1 MRLLGDKI
9 SVIVPIYRV
18 EDYLHRCIDSIINQT
33 YTNLEIILVDDGSP
47 DNCPMI
53 CDEYAEKDSR
63 IRVVHKKNG
72 GLSDARN
79 AGLGIATGEYIAF
92 VDSDDWVHKD
102 MYKVLHDTM
111 KKNNADIVE
120 CGILSTYEYIDDK
133 KIDNI
138 RIQSYSKSDSIGAL
152 ITQEIRQTVWNK
164 LYKREVINNIL
175 FDIGKLHEDEFWT
188 YKILDRSNNLIRI
201 DNKMYYYFQREN
213 SIMSN
218 SYSIKRLD
226 ALEARYKRYL
236 FIKDKYPKY
245 TDKARLDLF
254 YICLFYLQKS
264 LIYLGKEQYKIAQ
277 EIIKGYLENIEI
289 KNIKNLSYKDKLWVL
304 LSKISLIICARVRNS
319 LNIGVK

>member
-1 MRLLGDKI
+1 MGDKI
-9 SVIVPIYRV
+9 SVIVPIYKV
-18 EDYLHRCIDSIINQT
+18 EEYLHRCVDSIINQI

-47 DNCPMI
+47 DNCPAI

-63 IRVVHKKNG
+63 IRVIHKKNG

-79 AGLGIATGEYIAF
+79 AGLEIATGEYIGF
-92 VDSDDWVHKD
+92 VDSDDWIHKD
-102 MYKVLHDTM
+102 MYNVLYNTI

-138 RIQSYSKSDSIGAL
+138 QMQIYSKSDSIGAL

-164 LYKREVINNIL
+164 LYKKTVINSIL
-175 FDIGKLHEDEFWT
+175 FDVGKLHEDEFWT
-188 YKILDRSNNLIRI
+188 YKILDRSNKLIKI
-201 DNKMYYYFQREN
+201 DKKMYYYFQREN

-236 FIKDKYPKY
+236 FIEQKYPEY
-245 TDKARLDLF
+245 TKDAKLDLF

-264 LIYLGKEQYKIAQ
+264 LIFLDKIQYKIA
-277 EIIKGYLENIEI
+277 EKTIKHYLINISIRELI
-289 KNIKNLSYKDKLWVL
+289 DLSYKDIIWILI
-304 LSKISLIICARVRNS
+304 SKISLRFCGKIRN
-319 LNIGVK
+319 LLGIGVE